1 MMSTAAATTTHTI
14 EARISLEDETRC
26 QQILAL
32 WMAALNR
39 YDATAMDALM
49 RFPHVRLSAGKV
61 TVYDTPGNNPMNLFD
76 RLRQQ
81 DGWHH
86 SAWNETKLVQSSP
99 TKAHYAVRYT
109 RYREDGSIIGLYD
122 SLYVFTALD
131 GDWRIQVPLEF
142 WPLSEH
148 HRFEPDRAQ

>member
-1 MMSTAAATTTHTI
+1 MPKAAATPTHTI

-61 TVYDTPGNNPMNLFD
+61 TVYDTPGNNPMDLFD

-81 DGWHH
+81 EGWHR
-86 SAWNETKLVQSSP
+86 SDWNETKLVQASP

-109 RYREDGSIIGLYD
+109 RYREDGSIIGIYD

-131 GDWRIQVPLEF
+131 GDWRIQCRSSFGP
-142 WPLSEH
+142 
-148 HRFEPDRAQ
+148 